1 MERAEEERDELWG
14 WNVLDKDPEDRDT
27 EMERERMNNRM
38 REAEAFIAGVVAE
51 AEAAGV
57 LMENG

>member
-1 MERAEEERDELWG
+1 
-14 WNVLDKDPEDRDT
+14 
-27 EMERERMNNRM
+27 MNNRM
-38 REAEAFIAGVVAE
+38 REAEAFIVGVVVE